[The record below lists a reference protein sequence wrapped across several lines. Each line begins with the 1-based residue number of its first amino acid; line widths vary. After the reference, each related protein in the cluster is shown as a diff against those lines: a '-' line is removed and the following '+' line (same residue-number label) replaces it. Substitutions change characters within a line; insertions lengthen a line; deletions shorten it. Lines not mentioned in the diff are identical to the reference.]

1 MGNDFMQY
9 PTTVKMLADEIKRA
23 CTAYTSRQIDNDRI
37 REIIFWYANA
47 MPDKLFYGA
56 DLNPTISKIIGKKRL
71 RLINDMLDGYQ
82 HQLSGGR

>member
-37 REIIFWYANA
+37 REIIFWYAHA
-47 MPDKLFYGA
+47 GQAVLW
-56 DLNPTISKIIGKKRL
+56 S
-71 RLINDMLDGYQ
+71 
-82 HQLSGGR
+82 